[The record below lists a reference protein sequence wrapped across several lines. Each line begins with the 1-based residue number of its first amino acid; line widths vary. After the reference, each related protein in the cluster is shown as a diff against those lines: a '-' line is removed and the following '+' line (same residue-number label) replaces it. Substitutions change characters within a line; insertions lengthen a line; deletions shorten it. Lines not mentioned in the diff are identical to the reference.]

1 MTFPKENIID
11 NWLNQN
17 GNPEV
22 AKLVERNLAIA
33 NRVLTILKE
42 KGIKK
47 SQFAEMLGKK
57 PSEITK
63 WLSGSHNLTMKSVVK
78 MEVALGVNLLTVVGT
93 NDNNPHKKEYVYLG
107 SIQGS
112 SMEKAINDYHNTKI
126 NIKPNGDF
134 DIAM

>member
-11 NWLNQN
+11 NWLNQK
-17 GNPEV
+17 GDPEV
-22 AKLVERNLAIA
+22 AKLVERNLSIA

-42 KGIKK
+42 RGINK
-47 SQFAEMLGKK
+47 SKFAEMLEKK

-63 WLSGSHNLTMKSVVK
+63 WLSGAHNLTMKSIVK
-78 MEVALGVNLLTVVGT
+78 MEIALGINLLAVVGA
-93 NDNNPHKKEYVYLG
+93 NNNNNPSEKEYVYLG

-112 SMEKAINDYHNTKI
+112 IEEAINDYHKTTI
-126 NIKPNGDF
+126 NDKPDSDF

>member
-11 NWLNQN
+11 NWLDQN
-17 GNPEV
+17 GNPEI

-47 SQFAEMLGKK
+47 SQFAEMLDKK

-63 WLSGSHNLTMKSVVK
+63 WLSGSHNLTMKSIVK
-78 MEVALGVNLLTVVGT
+78 MEVTLGVDLLNVVGA
-93 NDNNPHKKEYVYLG
+93 NNNTPPEKEYVYLG
-107 SIQGS
+107 CIQGS
-112 SMEKAINDYHNTKI
+112 TMEKAIDDYHKTTV
-126 NIKPNGDF
+126 KPDGDF

>member
-1 MTFPKENIID
+1 MTFPKENIIN
-11 NWLNQN
+11 NWLDQN
-17 GNPEV
+17 GNPEI

-42 KGIKK
+42 RGVKK

-78 MEVALGVNLLTVVGT
+78 MELALGVDLLTIVNPEGD
-93 NDNNPHKKEYVYLG
+93 DNTPEKEYVFLG
-107 SIQGS
+107 MIKG
-112 SMEKAINDYHNTKI
+112 SMEEAINDYHETTI
-126 NIKPNGDF
+126 NDKPDEGIG
-134 DIAM
+134 IAM

>member
-17 GNPEV
+17 GNPEI

-33 NRVLTILKE
+33 NRILTILKE
-42 KGIKK
+42 KGINK
-47 SQFAEMLGKK
+47 SQFAEMLDKK

-63 WLSGSHNLTMKSVVK
+63 WLSGSHNLTMKSIVK
-78 MEVALGVNLLTVVGT
+78 MEVALCVNLLTVVNA
-93 NDNNPHKKEYVYLG
+93 NDNNPPEKEYVYLG
-107 SIQGS
+107 TIQGT
-112 SMEKAINDYHNTKI
+112 MEEAINDYHETTI
-126 NIKPNGDF
+126 NDKSDGDF